1 MQSTRQEWLTQMKW
15 DGHAGRQLTSIPRGL
30 DWSVTLN
37 FGIDWSADS
46 FFMSLRE
53 EPDAPDPT
61 TVDVT
66 INVGAYSGGVTP
78 VTLSLTAAQTA
89 ALPADDNGDDLKEL
103 FYDIL
108 RQTGGAG
115 AKRRIMAGNIY
126 VSGKVTNA

>member
-1 MQSTRQEWLTQMKW
+1 MQSTRPEWLTQMKW
-15 DGHAGRQLTSIPRGL
+15 DGHAGKELMSIPRGL

-37 FGIDWSADS
+37 FGTDWSADS

-53 EPDAPDPT
+53 APDAPDPT
-61 TVDVT
+61 TEDVT
-66 INVGAYSGGVTP
+66 VAVGAYASGVTP
-78 VTLSLTAAQTA
+78 VTFSLTAAETA
-89 ALPADDNGDDLKEL
+89 ALPADDNGDGLKEL

-115 AKRRIMAGNIY
+115 AKRRIMAGNIF